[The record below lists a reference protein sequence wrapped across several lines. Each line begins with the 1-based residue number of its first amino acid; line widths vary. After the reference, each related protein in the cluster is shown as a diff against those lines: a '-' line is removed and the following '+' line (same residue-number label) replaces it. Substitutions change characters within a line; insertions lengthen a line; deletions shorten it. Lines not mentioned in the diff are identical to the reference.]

1 MPSVT
6 IVGAGAVGSYYG
18 ALLARD
24 GHRVTMVARGGRL
37 EGLAR
42 QGHVTVVEAD
52 GERWSAPVRAVA
64 VPDDRAD
71 LVVVTTKS
79 HHTAEVAPLAADAV
93 AADGAL
99 LSLQNGVENVALLD
113 RAAGAGRT
121 LAGLAFVGLWIPEP
135 GVVIHGAEGAVSV
148 GDPGGG
154 TTDRARRLHDLLAP
168 SWDVTLSEDIVL
180 DQWRK
185 LLWNVGFNA
194 LCAVTG
200 ATAGEALAVPDSRAL
215 LREAMHEV
223 VTIAERRSVELG
235 EADVD
240 DMAADNEQLRHYRP
254 STARDLD
261 EAKQV
266 EREALCGFVVREGR
280 RLGIDV
286 PVNRVLD
293 GLLALQEAR
302 SRAAVGFVS

>member
-1 MPSVT
+1 M
-6 IVGAGAVGSYYG
+6 I
-18 ALLARD
+18 
-24 GHRVTMVARGGRL
+24 ARGARL

-42 QGHVTVVEAD
+42 RGRVSVVEAD
-52 GERWSAPVRAVA
+52 GRRWSAPVHAASEPADV
-64 VPDDRAD
+64 AD

-79 HHTAEVAPLAADAV
+79 HHTPEVAEMAAAAV
-93 AADGAL
+93 APSGAL
-99 LSLQNGVENVALLD
+99 LSLQNGVENVAHLD
-113 RAAGAGRT
+113 RAAGRRRT

-135 GVVIHGAEGAVSV
+135 GVVAHGAEGAVKV
-148 GDPGGG
+148 GDPAGGA
-154 TTDRARRLHDLLAP
+154 TARARRLHALLAP

-185 LLWNVGFNA
+185 LLWNIGFNA

-200 ATAGEALAVPDSRAL
+200 ATAGEALAVPESRAL
-215 LREAMHEV
+215 VREAMREAV
-223 VTIAERRSVELG
+223 AIAAGHSIALTER
-235 EADVD
+235 DVD
-240 DMAADNEQLRHYRP
+240 EMAAHNEQLRDYRP

-261 EAKQV
+261 ESKRV

-280 RLGIDV
+280 RLGVDV

-302 SRAAVGFVS
+302 GLAA

>member
-1 MPSVT
+1 MT

-24 GHRVTMVARGGRL
+24 GHDVTMVARGGRL
-37 EGLAR
+37 EALASR
-42 QGHVTVVEAD
+42 GHVTVVEAD
-52 GERWSAPVRAVA
+52 GERWTAPVLAA
-64 VPDDRAD
+64 AEPGDPAD
-71 LVVVTTKS
+71 LVVVATKS
-79 HHTAEVAPLAADAV
+79 HHTAEVAALAARAV
-93 AADGAL
+93 APDGAL

-113 RAAGAGRT
+113 RAAGAGRA

-148 GDPGGG
+148 GDPAGGA
-154 TTDRARRLHDLLAP
+154 TPRARRLHRLLAP

-185 LLWNVGFNA
+185 LLWNAGFNA

-200 ATAGEALAVPDSRAL
+200 ATAGEALSVPDSRAL
-215 LREAMHEV
+215 VREAMDEV
-223 VTIAERRSVELG
+223 VAIAERHSIELG
-235 EADVD
+235 DADVAE
-240 DMAADNEQLRHYRP
+240 MAADNEQLRDYRP

-261 EAKQV
+261 EAKRV

-280 RLGIDV
+280 RLGVDV

-302 SRAAVGFVS
+302 SRAAALPVA